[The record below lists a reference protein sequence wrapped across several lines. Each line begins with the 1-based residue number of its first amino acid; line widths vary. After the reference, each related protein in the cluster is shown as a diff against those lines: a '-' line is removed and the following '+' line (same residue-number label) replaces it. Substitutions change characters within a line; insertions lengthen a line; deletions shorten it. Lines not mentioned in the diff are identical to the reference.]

1 MASRLPSALK
11 MSLLTAPTCPRSV
24 RSFVPV
30 DTSQRRTVPSEP
42 ADARRLPS
50 GLSWIQLIPPL
61 CPASVVTTDPV
72 SIRQI
77 VTNPS
82 SPAVASRVLSGLKSM
97 LVGNRRVCAK
107 TSRPLAASLTRIT
120 WSPPVDARY
129 RPSGLKARLP
139 TQD

>member
-1 MASRLPSALK
+1 MTTATDVYGLGAILYAMLTGRPGCGGPEASRSQILTVRSSPAVASRLPSALK

-82 SPAVASRVLSGLKSM
+82 SPAVASRCCRG
-97 LVGNRRVCAK
+97 
-107 TSRPLAASLTRIT
+107 
-120 WSPPVDARY
+120 
-129 RPSGLKARLP
+129 
-139 TQD
+139 